1 MFTLSACSSSDN
13 DETISV
19 TDDTVDQVTGVEV
32 QGISVTLNESQ
43 EIPTPIGVPAGASG
57 DAPGPIGPGGAYE
70 FLVQAVDGDKLSF
83 VTMFIP
89 SNDWFYTPTDADNS
103 IDLFVSG
110 QPVTGEIAEGDIAIW
125 DAGTEVD
132 EEPGS
137 GPNQVQRQESP
148 NTGPSDPDTSVASLT
163 ARGQSGQFEWSCLAS
178 NTTTSTLIY

>member
-1 MFTLSACSSSDN
+1 
-13 DETISV
+13 
-19 TDDTVDQVTGVEV
+19 
-32 QGISVTLNESQ
+32 
-43 EIPTPIGVPAGASG
+43 
-57 DAPGPIGPGGAYE
+57 
-70 FLVQAVDGDKLSF
+70 
-83 VTMFIP
+83 MFIP

-148 NTGPSDPDTSVASLT
+148 NTGPSDPDTSVTSLT
-163 ARGQSGQFEWSCLAS
+163 ARSQSVSLNGRVLRV
-178 NTTTSTLIY
+178 TLTPQP